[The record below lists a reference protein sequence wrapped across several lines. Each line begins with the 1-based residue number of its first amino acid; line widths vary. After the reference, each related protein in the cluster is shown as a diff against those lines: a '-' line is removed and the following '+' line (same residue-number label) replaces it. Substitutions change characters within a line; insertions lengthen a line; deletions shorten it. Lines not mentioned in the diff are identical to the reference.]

1 MKKAEYD
8 KNWIRKDAPDWFK
21 RLYKEWAEASEKFQK
36 LSLFINTKVLVG
48 KVTTAQGVLLKRQK
62 EVMKEYL
69 DILYLRLRLGTT
81 EESEFKDKNPMWK
94 EFGE

>member
-21 RLYKEWAEASEKFQK
+21 RLYKEWEDATEKFQK
-36 LSLFINTKVLVG
+36 LSCFINTKVLSG
-48 KVTTAQGVLLKRQK
+48 KVTTAQEVLLKRQK

-81 EESEFKDKNPMWK
+81 EESEWKDKNPMWK